1 TDSQGHSQSK
11 CMLMRCLEELHG
23 VPSDSLPV
31 QMWPLRCPREGA
43 ADAEAKVER
52 QRKNRPN

>member
-1 TDSQGHSQSK
+1 
-11 CMLMRCLEELHG
+11 MLMRCLEELHG

-52 QRKNRPN
+52 QRKKTVELNGHLT